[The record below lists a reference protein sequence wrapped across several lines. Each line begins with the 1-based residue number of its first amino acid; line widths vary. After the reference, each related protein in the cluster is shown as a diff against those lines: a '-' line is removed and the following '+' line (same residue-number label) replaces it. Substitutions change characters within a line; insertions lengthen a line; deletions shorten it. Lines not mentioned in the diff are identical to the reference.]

1 MRTKITHGTIVTPT
15 GRYQADL
22 VVEDGVIAEVVR
34 PGGAG
39 PADEEVDASG
49 RLVFPGFIDPHVHS
63 REPGLT
69 HKEDFAHST
78 RAALCGGVTTLL
90 EMPNTIPPVAEA
102 ATLRDRA
109 AQHTEVASVDFGLW
123 GVSLGAT
130 NLGEIAGLLAAG
142 APAIK
147 LFWGYALDRRTHEI
161 VYNAGDRAPEDVVPP
176 PPNDEVFDLFR
187 SVAETGGLLAAHCED
202 RGVLEAAGRVLG
214 RDPGTYADLL
224 ASRPDAAES
233 SSIAVAAEFARAT
246 GCRFHVVHVSSARG
260 VQVLR
265 RAQAEGLPLT
275 GETCP
280 QYLTLTDRD
289 YERIG
294 PLMKIFPP
302 VRTAADQEALWGAVR
317 DGTITS
323 LGSDHAPHT
332 AEEKQRGL
340 AGAPAGAVG
349 VETIARLMLDAA
361 ARGLLT
367 YERLAWVLSEGTA
380 RLYGLF
386 PRKGALRPGAD
397 ADLALVDPD
406 AEWTIDD
413 AHLHSLHPLSP
424 WQGRRGRGLVTL
436 SLLRGSVAMRQGEP
450 VGEPRGRH
458 VPSQRPPVGTMVG
471 PR

>member
-1 MRTKITHGTIVTPT
+1 MRTNITHGTIVTPA
-15 GRYQADL
+15 GRYDADL

-34 PGGAG
+34 PGQAG
-39 PADEEVDASG
+39 LADEELDASG

-102 ATLRDRA
+102 AILRDRA
-109 AQHTEVASVDFGLW
+109 AQHAEVASVDFGLW
-123 GVSLGAT
+123 GVSLGAA
-130 NLGEIAGLLAAG
+130 NLGEIDGLVAAG

-147 LFWGYALDRRTHEI
+147 LFWGYALDRRTREI
-161 VYNAGDRAPEDVVPP
+161 VYNATDRPPEDVVPP

-187 SVAETGGLLAAHCED
+187 SVAEAGGLLAAHCED
-202 RGVLEAAGRVLG
+202 RGVLEAAGRALG
-214 RDPGTYADLL
+214 HDSGTYADLL
-224 ASRPDAAES
+224 ASRPDAAEAS
-233 SSIAVAAEFARAT
+233 AIAVAAEFARAT

-260 VQVLR
+260 VEVLR
-265 RAQAEGLPLT
+265 RAQADGLPLT

-302 VRTAADQEALWGAVR
+302 VRTAADQEALWAAVW

-332 AEEKQRGL
+332 AEEKARGL
-340 AGAPAGAVG
+340 AGAPAGAIG

-361 ARGLLT
+361 ARGQLT
-367 YERLAWVLSEGTA
+367 YERLAWLLSEGTA

-386 PRKGALRPGAD
+386 PRKGAVRPGAD

-406 AEWTIDD
+406 AEWVIDD

-424 WQGRRGRGLVTL
+424 WHGRRGRGAVTL
-436 SLLRGSVAMRQGEP
+436 ALLRGSVAMREGEP

-458 VPSQRPPVGTMVG
+458 VPSQRPHAGTKVGA
-471 PR
+471 R

>member
-1 MRTKITHGTIVTPT
+1 MRTKITHGTIVTPA
-15 GRYQADL
+15 GRYEADL
-22 VVEDGVIAEVVR
+22 VVEDGIIAEVLR
-34 PGGAG
+34 PGQATV
-39 PADEEVDASG
+39 ADAELDAAS

-63 REPGLT
+63 RDPGLT

-78 RAALCGGVTTLL
+78 RAALCGGLTTLL
-90 EMPNTIPPVAEA
+90 EMPNTIPPVADA
-102 ATLRDRA
+102 AVLRDRG
-109 AQHTEVASVDFGLW
+109 AQHAEVASVDFGLW
-123 GVSLGAT
+123 GVSLGAA
-130 NLGEIAGLLAAG
+130 NLGEIEGLVAAG

-147 LFWGYALDRRTHEI
+147 LFWGYALDRRTREI
-161 VYNAGDRAPEDVVPP
+161 VYNPGDRPPEDVVPP

-187 SVAETGGLLAAHCED
+187 AVARAGGLLAAHCED
-202 RGVLEAAGRVLG
+202 RGVLEAASRALG
-214 RDPGTYADLL
+214 HDPSTYADLL
-224 ASRPDAAES
+224 ASRPDAAEAAA
-233 SSIAVAAEFARAT
+233 IAVGAEFARAT

-260 VQVLR
+260 VDVLR
-265 RAQAEGLPLT
+265 RAQADGIAIT

-280 QYLTLTDRD
+280 QYLTLTDYD
-289 YERIG
+289 YGRIG

-332 AEEKQRGL
+332 AEEKRRGL
-340 AGAPAGAVG
+340 AAAPAGAIG
-349 VETIARLMLDAA
+349 VETIAPLMLDAA

-386 PRKGALRPGAD
+386 PRKGVVRPGAD

-406 AEWTIDD
+406 AEWVIDG
-413 AHLHSLHPLSP
+413 ARLHSLHPLSP
-424 WQGRRGRGLVTL
+424 WNGRRGRGAVTL
-436 SLLRGSVAMRQGEP
+436 SLLRGSVAMREGEP

-458 VPSQRPPVGTMVG
+458 VPSQRPPARTIVGT
-471 PR
+471 P